1 MTKDLAELR
10 RIAGLGLVALLWIHV
25 GLTLGVALLVGAD
38 WLWPTLFMLGLA
50 AAATAAYR
58 VDPVGQATRLVTSVA
73 LIGAIS
79 LLVYVLRGNA
89 WQVDCHMYYF
99 AALALLSAYCD
110 WQVVLLAAVATA
122 LHHLTLNF
130 AFPAAIYPGG
140 GDFGRVVLHAVIV
153 VLETA
158 VLTWLDL
165 QLVQLFATSER
176 NLAEI
181 TAAQAD
187 SARLSAE
194 QASLR
199 AQAEAARRS
208 SMRQVADRFQASVAG
223 MMDRVAKG
231 AGEMQATARD
241 LAGFAE
247 RTGEQTGNVRGSSER
262 TTENVETVAAAVE
275 EMVASVGE
283 VGRQVGEAGRI
294 VAHAVAEAE
303 ETSATMQKLAEAAA
317 RIGEVVRLIN
327 NIASQTNLLALNAT
341 IEAARA
347 GEAGRGFAVVASEV
361 KSLANQTAQATED
374 IQAQITAIQS
384 ETGRAVGAIH
394 GIAQTIGTISTI
406 TGAVAE
412 AAQQQTAATGEISRS
427 IQEAARHSK
436 QVAQTVGDAAGTAG
450 QTRDSAGRALAAAT
464 QLTQDGG
471 ALSQAVT
478 GFLGELQT
486 A

>member
-1 MTKDLAELR
+1 VTKDLAELR
-10 RIAGLGLVALLWIHV
+10 RITGLSLVALLWIHV
-25 GLTLGVALLVGAD
+25 ALTFGVALLVGAD
-38 WLWPTLFMLGLA
+38 WLWPTLFMVGFA

-58 VDPVGQATRLVTSVA
+58 LDPVGQSARLVTSVA
-73 LIGAIS
+73 LIGAVS
-79 LLVYVLRGNA
+79 LLVYVLRGNT

-110 WQVVLLAAVATA
+110 WKVVLLAAVTTA

-140 GDFGRVVLHAVIV
+140 ADFGRVVLHAVIV

-158 VLTWLDL
+158 ALTWLDL
-165 QLVQLFATSER
+165 QLVQLFATGER

-181 TAAQAD
+181 TAGHAV
-187 SARLSAE
+187 SARLNAE
-194 QASLR
+194 QADLR
-199 AQAEAARRS
+199 EQAEAARRN
-208 SMRQVADRFQASVAG
+208 SMRQVADRFQASVAS
-223 MMDRVAKG
+223 MMDRVSSAT
-231 AGEMQATARD
+231 GEMQTTARD

-247 RTGEQTGNVRGSSER
+247 RTGEQTGNVRASSER
-262 TTENVETVAAAVE
+262 TTENVEMVAAAVE

-294 VAHAVAEAE
+294 VARAVAEAG
-303 ETSATMQKLAEAAA
+303 ETSVTMQKLAEAAA

-384 ETGRAVGAIH
+384 ETGRAVGAIQ
-394 GIAQTIGTISTI
+394 GIAETIGTISTI

-412 AAQQQTAATGEISRS
+412 AAEQQTAATGEISRS

-436 QVAQTVGDAAGTAG
+436 QVALTVGDAAGTAG
-450 QTRDSAGRALAAAT
+450 ETRDAAGRALAAAT
-464 QLTQDGG
+464 ELARDGG
-471 ALSQAVT
+471 TLSEAVT
-478 GFLGELQT
+478 GFLGELRV